1 MNKNENK
8 ILDELRQE
16 ARFMKILLL
25 KSEALL
31 AG

>member
-1 MNKNENK
+1 MAKSENK
-8 ILDELRQE
+8 ILDELR
-16 ARFMKILLL
+16 RRGKFLKTLLL